1 VNVVIPAAGLGVRF
15 RPLSRIV
22 PKELL
27 PMGGKPLIHHA
38 LEEADRAG
46 FEQAVVVLSPTKSS
60 IREYFELAETRELA
74 RRLRLAFV
82 EQPKADGL
90 GQAVLLAARRMGA
103 DRFAVLLPDD
113 VVTDSEHWRSL
124 VSLNDA
130 TGAATLCLRQVDPS
144 QTGRFGIAACSE
156 VDGRLWVTGLIEKP
170 IPLDAPSDLAVFGR
184 YMVTKA
190 VIDALES
197 LSRQA
202 EPQRELQLTDGVHL
216 AAGAAP
222 GVLAVHFKSHIF
234 DAGTPEEYALSLA
247 RFVRSSAGG
256 KPTSAAA
263 ALARN

>member
-46 FEQAVVVLSPTKSS
+46 FAQAVVVLSPTKSS

-74 RRLRLAFV
+74 RWLRLAFV

-130 TGAATLCLRQVDPS
+130 TGAATLCLRQVDPPKRDAS
-144 QTGRFGIAACSE
+144 GSPLAA
-156 VDGRLWVTGLIEKP
+156 RWT
-170 IPLDAPSDLAVFGR
+170 AVFG
-184 YMVTKA
+184 
-190 VIDALES
+190 
-197 LSRQA
+197 
-202 EPQRELQLTDGVHL
+202 
-216 AAGAAP
+216 
-222 GVLAVHFKSHIF
+222 
-234 DAGTPEEYALSLA
+234 
-247 RFVRSSAGG
+247 
-256 KPTSAAA
+256 
-263 ALARN
+263 

>member
-1 VNVVIPAAGLGVRF
+1 LHIVIPAAGLGVRF

-27 PMGGKPLIHHA
+27 PMGSTPLIHHA

-60 IREYFELAETRELA
+60 IREYFELAETRDLA

-82 EQPKADGL
+82 EQSKAEGL

-130 TGAATLCLRQVDPS
+130 TGAATLCVRQVDPS

-156 VDGRLWVTGLIEKP
+156 VDGRLRVTGLIEKP
-170 IPLDAPSDLAVFGR
+170 IPMDAPSDLAVFGR
-184 YMVTKA
+184 YVVTKA

-197 LSRQA
+197 LFRRA
-202 EPQRELQLTDGVHL
+202 DPLRELHLTHGFHL
-216 AAGAAP
+216 ASGAAP
-222 GVLAVHFKSHIF
+222 GVLAVHFKGHIF
-234 DAGTPEEYALSLA
+234 DAGTPDEYALSQA
-247 RFVRSSAGG
+247 RFVRSSGDVA
-256 KPTSAAA
+256 PTSAAA
-263 ALARN
+263 SLARN